1 MLVFLIREDKRGA
14 DSECVSAI
22 YVRAGD
28 TIIIKSMTVAGSEG
42 RKVSAQRE
50 FAGRNE
56 ELLRPEI

>member
-28 TIIIKSMTVAGSEG
+28 TIIKSMTVPGSEG
-42 RKVSAQRE
+42 RKFSAKRE